1 MSWGR
6 VGRTVKSSA
15 VTVPG
20 VTGTYAALD
29 AVGTPFEIPMAI
41 GAEGSV
47 ITQLNI
53 VDRASAMSGLRAH
66 FYTNTAGIVNIADN
80 AAWALPS
87 ADDNSYLGFIN
98 IANTDW
104 VTAGITGA
112 ITAMMAQV
120 INQNIGIYNP
130 SGNNRSIYCQLQAM
144 AALTF
149 GGMNTSLRMWLMSMQ
164 D

>member
-1 MSWGR
+1 MGWGR

-29 AVGTPFEIPMAI
+29 AVGTQFEIPMAI
-41 GAEGSV
+41 GAEGAV

-53 VDRASAMSGLRAH
+53 VDRASGMSGLRAH
-66 FYTNTAGIVNIADN
+66 FYASTANIVNIADN
-80 AAWALPS
+80 VAWALPS
-87 ADDNSYLGFIN
+87 GNDDSYLGFITV
-98 IANTDW
+98 ANTDW
-104 VTAGITGA
+104 VTAGITGT

-120 INQNIGIYNP
+120 TNQNIDIYNP

-144 AALTF
+144 AATTF
-149 GGMNTSLRMWLMSMQ
+149 GGMNTSLRMWVVGIQ